1 MKRIICYLFGHRVT
15 HGLFENEVAISNK
28 GCKRC
33 RAPLFGASF
42 HWKEVR
48 SVPPPG
54 SSKAEWETWCNNKEA
69 KIRKEFA
76 K

>member
-1 MKRIICYLFGHRVT
+1 MKKILCYLFGHKKTR
-15 HGLFENEVAISNK
+15 GLFENDLAISGN

-33 RAPLFGASF
+33 GVPLFGANY
-42 HWKEVR
+42 HWKGVR

-54 SSKAEWETWCNNKEA
+54 SSKAEWETWCDNKES
-69 KIRKEFA
+69 KMRKEFA